1 MTPRAIGWA
10 VVALCSWGA
19 ASAFAP
25 LPVETVET
33 VETADVVDA
42 TADAPD
48 EAPPTPLDDRY
59 RIGAGDTLQVQ
70 VYGEPEL
77 TRQVRVT
84 PACRIELQL
93 IGQVPVCGIPAAEV
107 AERIRSRLADGFIR
121 QPTVFVDV
129 AEFGSQRVEV
139 KGAVKKPGV
148 YVLEGVTSL
157 SELITTA
164 GGPSSP
170 SVVRV
175 TVSGDD
181 GDVLYD
187 LSDIDRRSQRVVVRA
202 GQVVDLHPA
211 LSVSVFGEVRDGGQV
226 PYTPGLTVTEA
237 LGLAGGA
244 SDVAGLGRAYI
255 LRAETGERERV
266 NIRRIQRAKIPDV
279 ELRPDDQLVIR
290 KSLL

>member
-1 MTPRAIGWA
+1 MTLRAIGWA
-10 VVALCSWGA
+10 VIALCWWGV

-25 LPVETVET
+25 TPVEP

-42 TADAPD
+42 SADAPD
-48 EAPPTPLDDRY
+48 EAPEPTVDDRY

-70 VYGEPEL
+70 VYGEPDL
-77 TRQVRVT
+77 TREVRVT